1 MDLGA
6 NSNEDVGGH
15 GLTKRLDYNYT
26 TLLVVVVVVIF
37 YTTLELDKFI
47 GFILFQCNNKIS
59 LRLMSQIINKKK
71 AVDAQVQRRIQLVVV
86 GIIIQ
91 KCSI

>member
-15 GLTKRLDYNYT
+15 GLTECLDYNYT
-26 TLLVVVVVVIF
+26 TLLVVVVVIF
-37 YTTLELDKFI
+37 YTPLELDKFI

-71 AVDAQVQRRIQLVVV
+71 AVDAQVQRRIQLLVV